1 MKGFV
6 EIAITTINN
15 NTEVFSF
22 EDEDFEE
29 FIQAIEGRII
39 NGKPIICEYRG
50 NDGKI
55 EKIFFNKDNIVSV
68 SVKNFK
74 Q

>member
-6 EIAITTINN
+6 EIAITTTNN

-50 NDGKI
+50 SDGRI
-55 EKIFFNKDNIVSV
+55 EKSMPSV
-68 SVKNFK
+68 CKTWK
-74 Q
+74 